1 MTTRDALLAEIE
13 AFLHRHGVAASE
25 FGRAALNDTSL
36 VKRLRDGADVRLST
50 ADRIR
55 DFIRSYK
62 QKNGST
68 D

>member
-13 AFLHRHGVAASE
+13 AFLERSGVAASE
-25 FGRAALNDTSL
+25 FGRAVLNDTSL

-55 DFIRSYK
+55 AFIAAHKRK
-62 QKNGST
+62 
-68 D
+68 